1 MPFLLC
7 LHSSRG
13 PLCGGDVHV
22 AADEG
27 QTVVHAH
34 LEINHPETKQHT
46 HMHTAQ
52 VSSVSSS
59 RPTAN
64 MSEAIYLVWSFSS
77 LSSVCLIRVM
87 SFGHLHNITSQRRLQ
102 TVKWFAQS
110 ENLLDNVRCG
120 CGTYFLKGD
129 TRLLSQPLQE
139 ICHVILCRSFALY
152 LVVSCGQNCKNMDAR
167 FNILSQPVRRGHII
181 NN

>member
-1 MPFLLC
+1 MTLLNHM
-7 LHSSRG
+7 LNDKWWSVLLQVKG
-13 PLCGGDVHV
+13 MKPGQKAATYTLCGGDVHV

-34 LEINHPETKQHT
+34 LEINHPETKQHTHTHT

-77 LSSVCLIRVM
+77 LSSVCLIRMM

-110 ENLLDNVRCG
+110 ENLLD
-120 CGTYFLKGD
+120 KP
-129 TRLLSQPLQE
+129 S
-139 ICHVILCRSFALY
+139 A
-152 LVVSCGQNCKNMDAR
+152 
-167 FNILSQPVRRGHII
+167 
-181 NN
+181 NNHKT